1 MLERIQKLLLKEI
14 QLELR
19 QKYAINGI
27 ILYIV
32 STVFIS
38 YLSFK
43 SIISPPAWNALFW
56 MILLF
61 ASVNASAKSFNAE
74 SRNRFLYIYSLI
86 SPQELIISKILYN
99 ILLMLMVSFICF
111 ACYSL
116 FIGNLVEDTGLFL
129 LNILLGSIGLSS
141 LLTLVSAIASKTNNN
156 FSIMAILSFPIIV
169 PLLMVLIRISKN
181 AVDGLSWSISNKL
194 ILTLGALDM
203 VIIALVF
210 MLFPYL
216 WKE

>member
-1 MLERIQKLLLKEI
+1 MLERVQKLLLKEI

-99 ILLMLMVSFICF
+99 ILLMLIVSLICF

-116 FIGNLVEDTGLFL
+116 FIGNLVQDTGLFL

-194 ILTLGALDM
+194 ILTLGALDA
-203 VIIALVF
+203 VIIALAF